1 MADRIVFEGELDLQH
16 MNLVTALS
24 ARDHYVDALVARAE
38 VDERIIITGADVS
51 TGGRLGEFKAK
62 YPERFIE
69 VGIAEADQVGI
80 SAGLALEGKIVYLQ
94 GFGPFLALRAL
105 DQVHTDV
112 AYQNL
117 PVRIINTHSGLT
129 SGGGPTH
136 YNLMDIGV
144 MRMLPNMVDIAP
156 SDAKQCVKAIE
167 ATLDYPGP
175 VCIRIARGA
184 EPLVY
189 TTEDYEYEVGKGI
202 TALDGKDIT
211 VIGVGSTVAFA
222 VSAANGLAKEGI
234 SVRVIDMHTIRPLDK
249 DLIIKA
255 AKETGAIITAEDH
268 LVDGGLG
275 SAVAETLADA
285 GLGIAFRRLGI
296 PNNEFPPLGDSYE
309 LYKHF
314 GYDPEGIKAAVRQM
328 LKEKER

>member
-1 MADRIVFEGELDLQH
+1 MADRIVFSGELDLKH
-16 MNLVTALS
+16 MNFVTALS
-24 ARDHYVDALVARAE
+24 ARDLYVDALVERAE
-38 VDERIIITGADVS
+38 VDENIIITGADVS
-51 TGGRLGEFKAK
+51 TGGKLGEFKKK

-69 VGIAEADQVGI
+69 VGIAEANQVGI
-80 SAGLALEGKIVYLQ
+80 SAGLALEGKTVYLQ

-105 DQVHTDV
+105 DQVHTDI

-136 YNLMDIGV
+136 YNLMDLGV
-144 MRMLPNMVDIAP
+144 MRILPNMVDIAP
-156 SDAKQCVKAIE
+156 CDAKQCIKAIK
-167 ATLDYPGP
+167 ATFDYPGP
-175 VCIRIARGA
+175 ICIRVARGA

-189 TTEDYEYEVGKGI
+189 TTEDYEFEVGKGI
-202 TALDGKDIT
+202 VALDGTDVTI
-211 VIGVGSTVAFA
+211 IGTGSTVAFA
-222 VSAANGLAKEGI
+222 VSAANGLAEEGI
-234 SVRVIDMHTIRPLDK
+234 SARVIDMHTIKPLDK
-249 DLIIKA
+249 ELVIRC

-285 GLGIAFRRLGI
+285 GVGIPFRRLGI

-309 LYKHF
+309 LYAHF
-314 GYDPEGIKAAVRQM
+314 GYDPKGIKKAVHE
-328 LKEKER
+328 LLGK